1 MLLGRLRRPG
11 VPPRGL
17 RLVYRLARSPRLLL
31 LELFASFKFRVAALA
46 GLLFSSS
53 CTCLVSSGTA
63 ASRMFEGG
71 LALSGLSGCSPLG
84 VLPPRFHLAAYFP
97 FGWLVRQLGGLPPI
111 FFFPLPFPLESC
123 RSMVLGRGSAEVLP
137 SGWFPL
143 AVFLR
148 VTCLRSGGGGFGWL
162 SLAGPYVLRD
172 VYLVPV

>member
-71 LALSGLSGCSPLG
+71 FGSWWAEWLFAFGRSSSS
-84 VLPPRFHLAAYFP
+84 VSTWLPASL
-97 FGWLVRQLGGLPPI
+97 LGG
-111 FFFPLPFPLESC
+111 
-123 RSMVLGRGSAEVLP
+123 
-137 SGWFPL
+137 
-143 AVFLR
+143 
-148 VTCLRSGGGGFGWL
+148 
-162 SLAGPYVLRD
+162 
-172 VYLVPV
+172 

>member
-71 LALSGLSGCSPLG
+71 LALGGLSGCSPLG
-84 VLPPRFHLAAYFP
+84 VLPPRFHLAACFP
-97 FGWLVRQLGGLPPI
+97 FGWLVRQLGGLPP
-111 FFFPLPFPLESC
+111 FFPLPFPLESC

-162 SLAGPYVLRD
+162 SLPGPYVLRD